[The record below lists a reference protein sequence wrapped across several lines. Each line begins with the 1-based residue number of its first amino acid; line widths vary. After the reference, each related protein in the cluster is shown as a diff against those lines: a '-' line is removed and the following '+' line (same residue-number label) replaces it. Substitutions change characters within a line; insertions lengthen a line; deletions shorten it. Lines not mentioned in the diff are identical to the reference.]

1 MAMDQP
7 RVGET
12 PPVFVGRLDVPA
24 QGAGAKDFSYVSGLS
39 VHPSQGTYDFRDGD
53 GIVPLLLRPLGR
65 PGGCSSTAAA
75 VLAGEVLSRMEGFDI
90 RGDGAHARI
99 AERVGAMLSRSMAR
113 GELMPIVDAASQGS
127 AHLMLEKGLPL
138 SRRLPPN
145 KEDQI
150 FMPAWLRTVVIVIF
164 NFGTSILLVNSVKYL
179 YTFSGFEFPLF
190 IASMHMVFSWAL
202 TAFIV
207 HCSEDSGDKVLMP
220 SDERLRKGYE
230 RSGFTLNGPSQRKA
244 GCAKTSHFNC
254 CQMCAPGNWVLTDD
268 QWRAARSSYFKM
280 WRLSAVVGNFLE
292 RKLAEMH
299 GAMRS
304 QELCRFDVD
313 NLHDKYHEDGS
324 LPKCG
329 NHLLKVGARLLAPGW
344 DDAAEAEK
352 VGKYMEAS
360 IFRAMSDKQLPDNE
374 KLQVEAA
381 VHFLRELCIFASE
394 LQLEKHLDSWQ
405 EAYDFLHGR

>member
-1 MAMDQP
+1 M
-7 RVGET
+7 
-12 PPVFVGRLDVPA
+12 
-24 QGAGAKDFSYVSGLS
+24 
-39 VHPSQGTYDFRDGD
+39 
-53 GIVPLLLRPLGR
+53 
-65 PGGCSSTAAA
+65 
-75 VLAGEVLSRMEGFDI
+75 
-90 RGDGAHARI
+90 
-99 AERVGAMLSRSMAR
+99 
-113 GELMPIVDAASQGS
+113 
-127 AHLMLEKGLPL
+127 
-138 SRRLPPN
+138 
-145 KEDQI
+145 
-150 FMPAWLRTVVIVIF
+150 
-164 NFGTSILLVNSVKYL
+164 
-179 YTFSGFEFPLF
+179 
-190 IASMHMVFSWAL
+190 
-202 TAFIV
+202 
-207 HCSEDSGDKVLMP
+207 
-220 SDERLRKGYE
+220 
-230 RSGFTLNGPSQRKA
+230 
-244 GCAKTSHFNC
+244 
-254 CQMCAPGNWVLTDD
+254 
-268 QWRAARSSYFKM
+268 
-280 WRLSAVVGNFLE
+280 VGNFLE